1 MALSIDTPAS
11 PEVLERLREGADDA
25 YLVTI

>member
-11 PEVLERLREGADDA
+11 AEVIERLREGVDDA
-25 YLVTI
+25 YLVTL